1 MSAVKEGCRKAFQK
15 QPQRLVSPM
24 YSCNIIVSADVL
36 GKYKFVLFF
45 FFCGNTNFF
54 LSKLA
59 P

>member
-36 GKYKFVLFF
+36 GKYKFV
-45 FFCGNTNFF
+45 FF
-54 LSKLA
+54 LWKHKFFSQ
-59 P
+59 